1 MLDVSQRLH
10 KPNVIVLH
18 NENPDWPQSDKDWAM
33 KFVEMLTG
41 GLQDEGYVV
50 KPVKFFDDLSA
61 LDLYDPRQWL
71 IWNWGEEM
79 AGESWTEPLVAAEL
93 DRRGFAYTG
102 ASTEVLK
109 FSNNR
114 LDVKQRLRDSG
125 LPTLPAQVFTTP
137 EQAAREWTIFPA
149 IVKGANQHASFGI
162 SGDSIAHNPDQLAKR
177 VAYMRSEYND
187 NSLVEQFLDSREF
200 QVAVWGNG
208 KPEVL
213 PPVEFDYS
221 AFSDMRDRLYTFEWK
236 FDRTSRG
243 YREIKMPCPAPA
255 DKPLWRERLE
265 KTALEAYKVIGLRDY
280 GRIDMRMLG
289 DEPQVLDVN
298 PNPDLDHISVLYT
311 GAKLQGL
318 NYGQM
323 ASCILD
329 WASARMPK

>member
-1 MLDVSQRLH
+1 MPDVSRRLS
-10 KPNVIVLH
+10 KPNIIILH
-18 NENPDWPQSDKDWAM
+18 NENPAWPQSDKDWAM
-33 KFVEMLTG
+33 KFVEMLAN
-41 GLQDEGYVV
+41 GLHDEGYVV
-50 KPVKFFDDLSA
+50 EPIKFFDRLA
-61 LDLYDPRQWL
+61 VLDSYNPREWL

-79 AGESWTEPLVAAEL
+79 AGESWTEPLVAAEM
-93 DRRGFAYTG
+93 DKRGFAYTG
-102 ASTEVLK
+102 ASTEVLA

-137 EQAAREWTIFPA
+137 EQAARAWTIYPA

-162 SGDSIAHNPDQLAKR
+162 SGDSIAHNPDQLARR

-221 AFSDMRDRLYTFEWK
+221 VFSDMRDRLYTFEWK
-236 FDRTSRG
+236 FDRSSRG

-255 DKPLWRERLE
+255 DKPHWRERLE
-265 KTALEAYKVIGLRDY
+265 KTALEAYKAVGLRDY

-323 ASCILD
+323 ASRILQ
-329 WASARMPK
+329 WASARMPN

>member
-1 MLDVSQRLH
+1 MPEAVQRTS
-10 KPNVIVLH
+10 KPNVIILH
-18 NENPDWPQSDKDWAM
+18 NENPTWPQSDKDWAM
-33 KFVEMLTG
+33 KFVEMLAS
-41 GLQDEGYVV
+41 GLRGEGYVV
-50 KPVKFFDDLSA
+50 EPVKFFDSLA
-61 LDLYDPRQWL
+61 VLDSYNPREWL

-79 AGESWTEPLVAAEL
+79 AGEAWTEPLVTAEM
-93 DRRGFAYTG
+93 DKRGFAYTG
-102 ASTEVLK
+102 ASTEVLA

-114 LDVKQRLRDSG
+114 LDVKKRLRDSG

-137 EQAAREWTIFPA
+137 EQAACEWTIFPA

-162 SGDSIAHNPDQLAKR
+162 SGDSIAHNPDQLSKR

-221 AFSDMRDRLYTFEWK
+221 VFSDMRDRLYTFEWK
-236 FDRTSRG
+236 FDRSSRG

-255 DKPLWRERLE
+255 DKPHWRKRLE
-265 KTALEAYKVIGLRDY
+265 NTALEAYKAIGLRDY

-298 PNPDLDHISVLYT
+298 PNPDLDDISVLYT

-323 ASCILD
+323 ASRILH
-329 WASARMPK
+329 WASARMPN